1 MVIAITMTACAAVP
15 SIDNNAIPANN
26 SAETKTINNSE
37 EIAKT
42 AETLGTTEEK
52 FNSFLSN
59 INYTYDNFIATITAN
74 TTLEDYKADIEKS
87 YNCKFSE
94 YIDTILLTTN
104 KIPPDENEY
113 KIFRS
118 NLSTFITYIP
128 RKDLNDSNNT
138 IKKYDIAIE
147 VADECSDAYA
157 FDAVFA
163 SNGNLEKYIDTLN
176 QLYKCNTASFT
187 NITLYG
193 GYGIKKPQENNDCL
207 NYLFVYDTDTNEILR
222 PILVPVLTLQC
233 DDPENNIS
241 LALSNELGLIFK
253 TTGKNS
259 YDKMLELSN
268 IKFQIRTPDKT
279 QTSVSSETTDQTTTA
294 DSAESGM
301 DET

>member
-15 SIDNNAIPANN
+15 SIDNNAIPANK
-26 SAETKTINNSE
+26 SAETETINNSE

-104 KIPPDENEY
+104 KTPPDENEY

-118 NLSTFITYIP
+118 NLSTFDTYIP
-128 RKDLNDSNNT
+128 RTDLNDSNNT

-163 SNGNLEKYIDTLN
+163 SNGNLETYIDTLN

-187 NITLYG
+187 NMTLYC

-253 TTGKNS
+253 TTGKDS
-259 YDKMLELSN
+259 YDKMLKLSN

-279 QTSVSSETTDQTTTA
+279 QTSVSSETTEQTTTA
-294 DSAESGM
+294 DSAESGT
-301 DET
+301 DLT